1 MQSFPDEW
9 EFFGSIANKYKQI
22 GNAVPCNLAY
32 EIGKEIIK
40 SLKG

>member
-1 MQSFPDEW
+1 M
-9 EFFGSIANKYKQI
+9 